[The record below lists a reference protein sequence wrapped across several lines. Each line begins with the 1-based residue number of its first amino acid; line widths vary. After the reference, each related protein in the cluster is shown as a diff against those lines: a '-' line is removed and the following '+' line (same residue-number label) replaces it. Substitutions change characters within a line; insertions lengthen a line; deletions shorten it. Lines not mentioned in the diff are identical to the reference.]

1 MSITI
6 LAVDECEIFRAGI
19 KMVLRK
25 HDDLEIVGEAKD
37 GLEAVQQA
45 KKLEP
50 DVIVMD
56 INMPQMD
63 GIEATRQ
70 IISTGSKS
78 HIVALSAYFNESMI
92 VDMVEAGASGYVT
105 KNCFSDEL
113 AHAIRAV
120 HKGHR
125 YLCEKATSI
134 LVEKVAKS
142 KLPQE
147 STNPIRSLTDKECQM
162 VKMVA
167 GGLSSKQIAYE
178 LGISV
183 KTVDGRR
190 RRVREKL
197 HLNGVADLVKFAIK
211 KRMVKLD
218 ENEDTSTGKLKISQ

>member
-1 MSITI
+1 MTITI
-6 LAVDECEIFRAGI
+6 LAVDDCEILRAGM
-19 KMVLRK
+19 KVLFDK
-25 HDDLEIVGEAKD
+25 HDDLEMIGEGNN
-37 GLEAVQQA
+37 GLEAVQKA
-45 KKLEP
+45 KEFKP
-50 DVIVMD
+50 DVIIMD
-56 INMPQMD
+56 INLPQMD

-78 HIVALSAYFNESMI
+78 HIIALSAYFNESLI
-92 VDMVEAGASGYVT
+92 LDMLEAGVTGYVT
-105 KNCFSDEL
+105 KDCLSDEL
-113 AHAIRAV
+113 VHAVRSV
-120 HKGHR
+120 HEGHR

-147 STNPIRSLTDKECQM
+147 GTNPIRSLTDKECQM

-167 GGLSSKQIAYE
+167 SGLSSKQIAYE

-197 HLNGVADLVKFAIK
+197 HLNGVADLVRFAIK
-211 KRMVKLD
+211 KHMVKLD
-218 ENEDTSTGKLKISQ
+218 ENEETNTGKLEISQ